1 MTEKIMDNIL
11 GFYASFNFGETDSEL
26 IRSYLWSENGLKNKL
41 NFLKWQDFGTDLKL
55 ILFEFYVRP
64 IPYERKNI
72 KPIGSFRRKEQSV
85 GIPIILDDQNF
96 FRLKENERQLYFK
109 NTILEKLEL
118 LTEKIKRN
126 KLDTNIS
133 ELKSK
138 VEKTLKG

>member
-1 MTEKIMDNIL
+1 MTEKIEDTIL
-11 GFYASFNFGETDSEL
+11 GFYASFNVGETDSEL

-64 IPYERKNI
+64 IPDELKSI
-72 KPIGSFRRKEQSV
+72 KPIGNYRRKEQSV
-85 GIPIILDDQNF
+85 GIPIILDDENF
-96 FRLKENERQLYFK
+96 FGLKENERQLFFK
-109 NTILEKLEL
+109 NTILEKLES

-133 ELKSK
+133 ELKSQ
-138 VEKTLKG
+138 VEKTLNK